1 MTMVIDVISKGR
13 WIGFP
18 EIVTEN
24 FHEMV
29 ALCGKEI
36 FMAQKWTIWFI
47 IVGNELNVD

>member
-24 FHEMV
+24 FHETV

-36 FMAQKWTIWFI
+36 Y
-47 IVGNELNVD
+47 GPEVDYLVHHRRQ